1 MERSFGLTRLGKSLF
16 LMAAIVL
23 VGCGTSTAASP
34 NPTAQPLPSST
45 RGNHEELLRQGAD
58 ALKLGR
64 TKLAIEDYKAALE
77 AAPPD
82 PAKRGL
88 IEFVLGIAYQKAQ
101 HWQESADTLNAAIR
115 DNDHLGYLAYS
126 LLGFCYQ
133 HLGRWQEA
141 LGSFQQAAKLKPDD
155 LGVQAGL
162 GAALIG
168 VGRPKE
174 AIAPLESVA
183 RRNPTLPGNHFA
195 LGLAYSQT
203 GQLEA
208 AINEFKETIR
218 LDPSNAPAYLYL
230 GEAFG
235 MSKRSDD
242 QISAELHAISLNP
255 KLAGAHY
262 LLGTAYGATN
272 RLPEAA
278 SEYQKAL
285 DLKPDYF
292 DAYAGLASADV
303 QLQRW
308 SDSWRALQASERL
321 NGSTN
326 SAAYLNLAI
335 SYQTFGLWQQ
345 SVNSVDQAI
354 KLKPDCVECY
364 WLLGNGYENL
374 GRAEE
379 SRKAYENALVL
390 RPNYPSAL
398 AGLGQLAETSGDFA
412 GAQHYLDAATRSLG
426 QFADANLRRQTEA
439 SILLERG
446 NIERDRGNYA
456 PAFDFYTRAIEGYRS
471 IGNRKEAGAT
481 LAKVAEV
488 YRQIGDYQ
496 ASAQWYD
503 YSLQE
508 SQRAG
513 DVDAQMT
520 ALLRLDYLAAQI
532 EDRSALAKY
541 EQEGEQLAATVFHD
555 RSRAL
560 NLATGEFFLALGE
573 IMADYGSPSD
583 AIKLLEPLVAYYR
596 KLPQNEQTLRRLA
609 FASGFLGEAYMRAAR
624 YRDALDA
631 FSQAQKIAE
640 THNSPEVM
648 RIYARMGDV
657 YEKQGDLDSALYYG
671 RRAAEALERFAAAQE
686 LPELQLSS
694 QELAWGPYENLTR
707 VTFELYAK
715 THSVDLLDQA
725 FAYHEQARTRA
736 LRDLLNEAGIRAREG
751 VDPQLVRQEDSLRA
765 KLVALQS
772 AFSDITVSEL
782 RKTSLEQALT
792 TQVTELR
799 HLHDKIAATNAKY
812 EIMAP
817 PGLVRLADV
826 QKLLNDD
833 TVLLEYD
840 LGPAISGVGFI
851 TRTDKRIYR
860 LPAQATIDEALQQFL
875 PTLREPL
882 FGTSDMERHVQF
894 AKQLYVDL
902 VRPFH
907 DQIAGK
913 RHIVIVPDGD
923 LFYLPFEAI
932 IDPDAKLDGPADSLA
947 SQPYLGK
954 TYDFSYA
961 PSASVLVTLD
971 RIRTSPSSAQ
981 HPLLAFGDPV
991 FQSTAQP
998 SQIALSTR
1006 GIYEKMGV
1014 GFDRLSYS
1022 AEEVRGIIAVYGI
1035 SPDSDSVYVG
1045 SKATKK
1051 ALLALDLSQ
1060 YRTLHFATHAVM
1072 GDEVRWITQPA
1083 LIFSPDGTGA
1093 PDSDVLKMSDIFNLR
1108 LNANLVVLSA
1118 CETAR
1123 GKMSRGEGI
1132 VGLTSAFLFAGSR
1145 SVVASLWNVND
1156 ESTSLFMESFYT
1168 NLKNGRS
1175 KADALREARLQTMR
1189 REIKSAVTGEQQS
1202 LASPFFWAPFVLIG
1216 EWN

>member
-155 LGVQAGL
+155 LRVQAGL

-657 YEKQGDLDSALYYG
+657 YEKQGDLDSALYYH

-736 LRDLLNEAGIRAREG
+736 LRDLLN
-751 VDPQLVRQEDSLRA
+751 
-765 KLVALQS
+765 
-772 AFSDITVSEL
+772 
-782 RKTSLEQALT
+782 
-792 TQVTELR
+792 
-799 HLHDKIAATNAKY
+799 
-812 EIMAP
+812 
-817 PGLVRLADV
+817 
-826 QKLLNDD
+826 DD

-882 FGTSDMERHVQF
+882 FGTSDIERHVQF

-932 IDPDAKLDGPADSLA
+932 IDPDAKLDRPADSLA

-991 FQSTAQP
+991 FESTAQP